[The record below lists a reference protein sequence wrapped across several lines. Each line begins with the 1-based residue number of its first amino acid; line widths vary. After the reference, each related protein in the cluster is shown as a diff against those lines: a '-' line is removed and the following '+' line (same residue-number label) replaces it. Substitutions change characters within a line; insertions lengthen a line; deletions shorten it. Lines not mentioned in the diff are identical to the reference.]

1 MRSRSIATSLALA
14 AALAGSGG
22 LGQIIDNPGPRI
34 QHEESKRQRR
44 RMADAVKRGGLVA
57 TGRASGWT
65 TAADKRR
72 ARKARNVKRAKA
84 RK

>member
-1 MRSRSIATSLALA
+1 MRSRSIATALLLGTLGVGLASQA
-14 AALAGSGG
+14 A
-22 LGQIIDNPGPRI
+22 INNPAPRI